1 MFTTSLRR
9 GSRRIAATLATA
21 CLAVAMVSLD
31 AGAAATA
38 NPRSSTGSYL
48 VELLRAQDACL
59 DRATLPVAAGS
70 TVRCV
75 GDLAPSDRGSIHQVD
90 LFRLFSNCLYLAEQ
104 RALDDSTPPTTE
116 TYEDYVNDC
125 LGL

>member
-1 MFTTSLRR
+1 
-9 GSRRIAATLATA
+9 
-21 CLAVAMVSLD
+21 MVTMD
-31 AGAAATA
+31 AGAAAIADT
-38 NPRSSTGSYL
+38 RSPTSPYL
-48 VELLRAQDACL
+48 MELFRAQDTCL

-70 TVRCV
+70 TARCV
-75 GDLAPSDRGSIHQVD
+75 GDLAQPDRGAIYQVD

-116 TYEDYVNDC
+116 TYEEYVNDC

>member
-1 MFTTSLRR
+1 MPTTSPRR
-9 GSRRIAATLATA
+9 RSRRIAAGLATS
-21 CLAVAMVSLD
+21 CLAVTLVILD
-31 AGAAATA
+31 AGVAASADA
-38 NPRSSTGSYL
+38 RSSTSPYL
-48 VELLRAQDACL
+48 MELFRAQDTCL
-59 DRATLPVAAGS
+59 ERATLPVAAGS
-70 TVRCV
+70 TARCV
-75 GDLAPSDRGSIHQVD
+75 GDLAQPDRGSSYQVD